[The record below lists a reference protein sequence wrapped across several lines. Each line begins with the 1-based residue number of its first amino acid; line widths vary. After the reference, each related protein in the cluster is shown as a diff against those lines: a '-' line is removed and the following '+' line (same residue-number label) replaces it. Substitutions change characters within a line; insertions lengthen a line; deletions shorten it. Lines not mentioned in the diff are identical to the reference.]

1 MSIAAC
7 INRAVERFEPG
18 RIFGYS
24 DLAPYY
30 QKAPGAVVRALS
42 RLTQEKKVTRIA
54 KGRYCKPKRG
64 LLGALKPTDN
74 EVLRDTL
81 YRDGRLRGYVTGPA
95 LYNRLG
101 LTTQIPKTVTVALN
115 GARQEKDFGTI
126 RIKTVPSRAPIRKTD
141 VPMLQYL
148 DVLRDVK
155 NVPDANPGDV
165 LAAIAERFA
174 TLSDADVNRLQK
186 LALNYYNAGT
196 RALVGLLLTRNGQ
209 GIDPKLRGSL
219 NPLTRFKIG
228 LDADTWRDKTDWY
241 IQ

>member
-1 MSIAAC
+1 MSIAASV
-7 INRAVERFEPG
+7 NRTVERFEPG

-24 DLAPYY
+24 DLAPY
-30 QKAPGAVVRALS
+30 QEAPGAVVRALS
-42 RLTQEKKVTRIA
+42 RLAQENKVTRVA
-54 KGRYCKPKRG
+54 KGRYCKPKQG
-64 LLGALKPTDN
+64 LFGALKPTDN
-74 EVLRDTL
+74 ELLRDTL

-101 LTTQIPKTVTVALN
+101 LTTQIPKTVTVAFD

-126 RIKTVPSRAPIRKTD
+126 RIKTVPSRAPIRKAD
-141 VPMLQYL
+141 VPLLQFL

-155 NVPDANPGDV
+155 NVPDANPGEV

-174 TLSDADVNRLQK
+174 TLSVADVNRLQK
-186 LALNYYNAGT
+186 LALSYYNAGT

-209 GIDPKLRGSL
+209 RIDPKLQGSL
-219 NPLTRFKIG
+219 NPLTRFRVG
-228 LDADTWRDKTDWY
+228 LDADAWRDKTDWY